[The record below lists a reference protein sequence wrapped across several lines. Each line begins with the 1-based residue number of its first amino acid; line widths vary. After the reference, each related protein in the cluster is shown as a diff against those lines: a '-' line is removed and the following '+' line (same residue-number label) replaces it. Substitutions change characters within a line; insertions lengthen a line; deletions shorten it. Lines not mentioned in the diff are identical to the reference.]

1 MNGED
6 GFIDN
11 IKHRTEGQMTGM
23 RGLLEF
29 AYNHKD
35 EIKTLVQNERSKLD

>member
-1 MNGED
+1 
-6 GFIDN
+6 
-11 IKHRTEGQMTGM
+11 M

-35 EIKTLVQNERSKLD
+35 EIKNFVNAGRENLVNNEGIK